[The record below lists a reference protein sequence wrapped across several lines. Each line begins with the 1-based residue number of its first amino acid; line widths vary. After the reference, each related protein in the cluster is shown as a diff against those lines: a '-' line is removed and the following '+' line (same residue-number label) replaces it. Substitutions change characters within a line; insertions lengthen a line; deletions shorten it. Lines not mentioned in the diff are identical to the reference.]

1 MKLKSKTNELF
12 LLVTIS
18 MIFYFTSACV
28 PLNQPK
34 PEPQIQIVEKIV
46 RISDKDYTAKT
57 VEAYERAGNDWGEKL
72 RLENYKPKQINN
84 PFVEFLI
91 SGRRPDSDPK
101 GDWRTSNYYF
111 TVHLSLKK
119 AFQDGFRKGFQDRE
133 ADLVLGPHIEVA
145 AGKIGKRNSEFFAED
160 VTKYVQDQMNYQ
172 SRFKKA
178 LDNSVAIF
186 KELIAEGSPAD
197 REKFKTSFIS
207 YYQNEVDNYLKS
219 TNFYTAN
226 KSQYINL
233 DFNKGQ
239 IGEYEGKL
247 YTSIFGV
254 LTAEEMWS
262 LLYKKSL
269 HMVGL
274 EMGQTLSHNLIT
286 RSELLEWLRRTRTA
300 LRNSSIKQE
309 ISIIESGFVEEYGR
323 NGKSV
328 FDSMLREISR

>member
-1 MKLKSKTNELF
+1 MILTKTYSYKLFVFFLSLF
-12 LLVTIS
+12 VFS
-18 MIFYFTSACV
+18 SCV
-28 PLNQPK
+28 AQNQIK
-34 PEPQIQIVEKIV
+34 PEPQVQIKEVEKIV
-46 RISDKDYTAKT
+46 RIPDKAYTAKT
-57 VEAYERAGNDWGEKL
+57 VEAYERAGNDWGARL
-72 RLENYKPKQINN
+72 RSQNFKPKQIDND
-84 PFVEFLI
+84 FVEFLI
-91 SGRRPDSDPK
+91 SGKRPDSDPK

-119 AFQDGFRKGFQDRE
+119 AFQEGFRKGFQDRE

-145 AGKIGKRNSEFFAED
+145 AGRIGKRNSEFFADD
-160 VTKYVQDQMNYQ
+160 VSKYVQDQINYQ
-172 SRFKKA
+172 YRFKKA

-197 REKFKTSFIS
+197 RDKFKESFLS
-207 YYQNEVDNYLKS
+207 YYTAEVEEYLKRS
-219 TNFYTAN
+219 NFYTSD
-226 KSQYINL
+226 KTSYINL

-247 YTSIFGV
+247 YISKFGI
-254 LTAEEMWS
+254 LTALEMWD

-269 HMVGL
+269 YMVGL

-300 LRNSSIKQE
+300 LRNNNIEQE
-309 ISIIESGFVEEYGR
+309 IAIIRKGFVEEYGR

-328 FDSMLREISR
+328 FNSMVREISR